1 MLIEI
6 SMRKE
11 HVLQV
16 ITWILCIG
24 TCVVSVKVAVKRS
37 AHAINYFHKF
47 C

>member
-16 ITWILCIG
+16 ITCIVTCGVYVLC
-24 TCVVSVKVAVKRS
+24 TLFVVCMS
-37 AHAINYFHKF
+37 
-47 C
+47 